1 MDTRVEG
8 LVAKARS
15 GDLTRRQVVE
25 RAAALGVS
33 AAAVLALV
41 DEPSV
46 AEARGHRVR
55 PKKWQR
61 GRGWGWV
68 WGRDDEL
75 GALNELSP
83 ELARKALARARRG
96 RVYDLGLE
104 YDRRSYKF
112 AGHAS
117 GEITTYRSPQG
128 LLLQRDQPDVIDPVS
143 NSLRTTYASCL
154 NTISDNVATQ
164 IDGLG
169 HIYEGDP
176 PHAYNGFR
184 ASEVVGDYGLLKLDV
199 TTIPPVVAP
208 ATLIDVAGYLGRQT
222 LPGHYAIGPDL
233 LRAALRQQE
242 VDIDPLDVVLIRTG
256 TAGVW
261 LRGDG
266 VGANNEEVAAVD
278 SAGITVS
285 AARWLV
291 EQKGAL
297 MIGSDTSAVEVTP
310 PPEQLPDGTSFNPV
324 HVYLLVRQGVHIVE
338 FNNLEDLARDQVYKL
353 GYALSPNKIRGNVA
367 GTVQRPVG
375 LA

>member
-1 MDTRVEG
+1 MDARVEG
-8 LVAKARS
+8 LVAEARS

-25 RAAALGVS
+25 RAALLGVS
-33 AAAVLALV
+33 ASAVLALL
-41 DEPSV
+41 DGSSQ
-46 AEARGHRVR
+46 AAASDRGVR

-68 WGRDDEL
+68 WGSDDEV

-83 ELARKALARARRG
+83 ALARKALAHGRG
-96 RVYDLGLE
+96 HVYDLGLA
-104 YDRRSYKF
+104 YDRRSFKF
-112 AGHAS
+112 SGHAD
-117 GEITTYRSPQG
+117 GEIVTYRSPQG
-128 LLLQRDQPDVIDPVS
+128 LLLQRDRPEVLDPRT
-143 NSLRTTYASCL
+143 NSTHTAWASCL
-154 NTISDNVATQ
+154 NSISDNVATQ
-164 IDGLG
+164 VDGLG

-176 PHAYNGFR
+176 PHAYNGFK
-184 ASEVVGDYGLLKLDV
+184 ASEIVGDYGIVKLDV

-208 ATLIDVAGYLGRQT
+208 ATVIDVAGHLGHRT
-222 LPGHYAIGPDL
+222 LPGHFAIGPDL
-233 LRAALRQQE
+233 LRAALRRQQ

-266 VGANNEEVAAVD
+266 VGANNDEVEAVD

-291 EQKGAL
+291 EEKGAL

-324 HVYLLVRQGVHIVE
+324 HVYLLTRQGVHILELV
-338 FNNLEDLARDQVYKL
+338 NLEDLARDRVYKL
-353 GYALSPNKIRGNVA
+353 GFVLSPNKISGNVA

>member
-1 MDTRVEG
+1 VDVRVEG
-8 LVAKARS
+8 LVAEARS

-33 AAAVLALV
+33 AATVFAVL
-41 DEPSV
+41 DDPSV
-46 AEARGHRVR
+46 AEAGERGVR
-55 PKKWQR
+55 PKKWQK
-61 GRGWGWV
+61 GKGWGWV
-68 WGRDDEL
+68 WGPRDEL

-83 ELARKALARARRG
+83 ALARKALRRARG

-104 YDRRSYKF
+104 YDRRSFKF

-128 LLLQRDQPDVIDPVS
+128 LLLQRDQPDVINPTT
-143 NSLRTTYASCL
+143 NSTRTTWASCL

-169 HIYEGDP
+169 HIFEGDP
-176 PHAYNGFR
+176 SHAYNGFK
-184 ASEVVGDYGLLKLDV
+184 ASEVVGDHGLVKLDV

-208 ATLIDVAGYLGRQT
+208 ATLIDVAGHLGRQT
-222 LPGHYAIGPDL
+222 LPRNYAIGPDL
-233 LRAALRQQE
+233 LRAALRRQR

-266 VGANNEEVAAVD
+266 VGANTEELEAVD

-291 EQKGAL
+291 EEKGAL
-297 MIGSDTSAVEVTP
+297 MVGSDTSAVEVTP

-324 HVYLLVRQGVHIVE
+324 HVYLLARQGVHILE
-338 FNNLEDLARDQVYKL
+338 LNNLEELARDHVYKL
-353 GYALSPNKIRGNVA
+353 AYLISPNKIRGNVA

>member
-1 MDTRVEG
+1 MDARVEG
-8 LVAKARS
+8 LVAEARS

-33 AAAVLALV
+33 AAAVLALL
-41 DEPSV
+41 DGPSL
-46 AEARGHRVR
+46 AAAADRGVR
-55 PKKWQR
+55 PKKWQK
-61 GRGWGWV
+61 GKGWGWV
-68 WGRDDEL
+68 WGPDDEL

-83 ELARKALARARRG
+83 KLARKALAHARG
-96 RVYDLGLE
+96 HVYDLGLE
-104 YDRRSYKF
+104 YDRRSFKF
-112 AGHAS
+112 SGHAN

-128 LLLQRDQPDVIDPVS
+128 LLLQRDRPEVIDPSS
-143 NSLRTTYASCL
+143 NSTHTTWASCL

-176 PHAYNGFR
+176 PHAYNGFK
-184 ASEVVGDYGLLKLDV
+184 ASEIVGDHGLVKLDV

-208 ATLIDVAGYLGRQT
+208 ATLIDVAGYLGHEN
-222 LPGHYAIGPDL
+222 LPGHYAIGPGL
-233 LRAALRQQE
+233 LRAALSRQD

-266 VGANNEEVAAVD
+266 VGANTEELEAVD

-291 EQKGAL
+291 EEKGAL

-324 HVYLLVRQGVHIVE
+324 HVYLLVRQGVHILE
-338 FNNLEDLARDQVYKL
+338 LNNLEDLARDGVYKL
-353 GYALSPNKIRGNVA
+353 GYVLSPNKIRGNVA

>member
-1 MDTRVEG
+1 VDARVEG
-8 LVAKARS
+8 LVAEAKS

-33 AAAVLALV
+33 AAAVFAVL
-41 DEPSV
+41 DGPSV
-46 AEARGHRVR
+46 AEAGERGVR
-55 PKKWQR
+55 PKKWR
-61 GRGWGWV
+61 KGRGWGWV
-68 WGRDDEL
+68 WGPRDEL

-83 ELARKALARARRG
+83 ALARKALARARG

-104 YDRRSYKF
+104 YDRRSFKF

-128 LLLQRDQPDVIDPVS
+128 LLLQRDQPDVIDPS
-143 NSLRTTYASCL
+143 TNSTRTTWASCL

-176 PHAYNGFR
+176 SHAYNGFK
-184 ASEVVGDYGLLKLDV
+184 ASEVVGDHGLVKLDV

-208 ATLIDVAGYLGRQT
+208 ATLIDVAGYLGRET
-222 LPGHYAIGPDL
+222 LPGHHAIGPDL
-233 LRAALRQQE
+233 LRAALRRQR

-266 VGANNEEVAAVD
+266 VGANTEELEAVD

-324 HVYLLVRQGVHIVE
+324 HVYLLVRQGVHILE
-338 FNNLEDLARDQVYKL
+338 LNNLEELARDRVYKL
-353 GYALSPNKIRGNVA
+353 AYVISPNKIRGNVA